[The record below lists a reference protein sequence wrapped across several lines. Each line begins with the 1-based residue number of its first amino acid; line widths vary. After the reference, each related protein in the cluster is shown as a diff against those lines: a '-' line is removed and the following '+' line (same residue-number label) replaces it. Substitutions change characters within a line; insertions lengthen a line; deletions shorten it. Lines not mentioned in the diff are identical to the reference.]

1 MTMKTVK
8 VGLTTERKSAGEFVD
23 AWKRAE
29 RREASEQPVERL
41 YFLDAATMFKVLS
54 RQRLALL
61 SELRRDKAA
70 RVDDLARRLGRNY
83 KNVYDDVKLLKR
95 AGLNEENERGA
106 FVKFDRI
113 RADIDLAA

>member
-1 MTMKTVK
+1 MKTVK

-29 RREASEQPVERL
+29 RGETPEQPVERL

-54 RQRLALL
+54 KQRLALL

-70 RVDDLARRLGRNY
+70 RVVDLARRLGRNY

-95 AGLNEENERGA
+95 AGLIEEDERGA

>member
-1 MTMKTVK
+1 MKTVK
-8 VGLTTERKSAGEFVD
+8 VGLTTERKSSREFVD
-23 AWKRAE
+23 AWKRAA
-29 RREASEQPVERL
+29 RGEAPEKPVERL
-41 YFLDAATMFKVLS
+41 YFLDAETMLKVLS

-70 RVDDLARRLGRNY
+70 RVIDLARRLGRNY

-95 AGLNEENERGA
+95 AGLIEEDKGGA

>member
-1 MTMKTVK
+1 MKTVK
-8 VGLTTERKSAGEFVD
+8 VRLTTERKSAGEFVD

-29 RREASEQPVERL
+29 RGEAPEKPVERL
-41 YFLDAATMFKVLS
+41 YFLDAETMLKVLS

-70 RVDDLARRLGRNY
+70 RVVDLARRLGRNY

-95 AGLNEENERGA
+95 AGLIEEDERGT